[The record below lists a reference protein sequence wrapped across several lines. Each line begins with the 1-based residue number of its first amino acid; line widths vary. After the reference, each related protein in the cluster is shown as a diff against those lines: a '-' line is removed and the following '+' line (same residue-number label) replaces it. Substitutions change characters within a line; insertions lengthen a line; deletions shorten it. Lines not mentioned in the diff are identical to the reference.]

1 MMDLLLRQVRVE
13 GHPDT
18 VDIWVDNGRIER
30 IVPSGTEAPEAER
43 TVHGEGLLALP
54 PFIDPHVH
62 LDSVLTAG
70 QPRWNES
77 GTLFEGIERWSERK
91 ATLTEEDVK
100 SRALT
105 ALKWM
110 SAHGT
115 LHVRTHVDV
124 TDENLTA
131 LKALLQV
138 KEQVKPFIN
147 LQIVAFPQE
156 GIFSYD
162 RGKGLELL
170 EEAVKMGVDAVGAI
184 PHYEYTREYGVQSVH
199 ACFDLAERYDRMVDI
214 HCDEID
220 DEQSR
225 FVEVLATCALERGF
239 GARATASHT
248 TAMHSYNGAYTYK
261 LFGLLKKA
269 NINFI
274 ANPLIN
280 ITLQGRFDTY
290 PKRRGL
296 TRVKELWQAGINVCL
311 GHDDIM
317 DPWYSLGTGNML
329 QVAHMAVHAAQMTG
343 RQEVVECVEMVS
355 TRSAVTLQIEDEY
368 GTEVGKPA
376 SFVLMD
382 ADDKW
387 DLMRRL
393 PPCRYV
399 FSHGRV
405 IAETQPARSV
415 VHWGGPSETVDFRVG
430 RNG

>member
-1 MMDLLLRQVRVE
+1 MVDLLVRQVRVE

-18 VDIWVDNGRIER
+18 VDVLVDDGRIAM
-30 IVPSGTEAPEAER
+30 ISPSGTGDQQAKQIVE
-43 TVHGEGLLALP
+43 GEGLLALP
-54 PFIDPHVH
+54 PFVEPHIH

-70 QPRWNES
+70 EPRWNES
-77 GTLFEGIERWSERK
+77 GTLFEGIERWAERK
-91 ATLTEEDVK
+91 AMLSEEDVK

-124 TDENLTA
+124 TDPKLTA
-131 LKALLQV
+131 LKALLEV
-138 KEQVKPFIN
+138 KEMVKPTIN

-156 GIFSYD
+156 GIFSYE

-184 PHYEYTREYGVQSVH
+184 PHYEYTREYGVQSIH
-199 ACFDLAERYDRMVDI
+199 ACFDLAEKYGRLVDV

-225 FVEVLATCALERGF
+225 FLEVLATCALERGF
-239 GARATASHT
+239 GPRATASHT

-296 TRVKELWQAGINVCL
+296 TRIKELWQAGINVSL

-329 QVAHMAVHAAQMTG
+329 QVAHMAVHAAHMTG
-343 RQEVVECVEMVS
+343 RREVVECVEMVS
-355 TRSAVTLQIEDEY
+355 TRSAVTLQIEDQY
-368 GTEVGKPA
+368 GIEVGKPA
-376 SFVLMD
+376 SFILVD

-399 FSHGRV
+399 FSHGRLV
-405 IAETQPARSV
+405 SETQPARSL
-415 VHWGGPSETVDFRVG
+415 VHWDRPCEPVDFRKE
-430 RNG
+430 